1 MQLNV
6 NATIPYIIKAS
17 LKLQASVIH
26 KAIYYLPSTK
36 DNLWMDTVSFIVTT
50 SPSCQT
56 SVTKQNA
63 NPMKLI
69 GEKDR
74 IGIVNT

>member
-36 DNLWMDTVSFIVTT
+36 DNLLMDTVSFIVTT